1 MELASVRPRRFES
14 LLGGLF
20 FLCALISVLVSVA
33 VIAVL
38 LVESVHFFEEVSPLE
53 FLFGTEWSPIIE
65 PKSYGVLPLVI
76 GTLMIV
82 LGAGLVALPV
92 GLAIAI
98 YLSEYAGAP
107 RRRIIKPLL
116 EVLAG
121 VPTVV
126 YGYFALIVVTP
137 ALRSIFPETEIFNAA
152 SAAIVVG
159 IMILPMVASLCDDA
173 LRTVPGSL
181 RDAAYALGAT
191 PLEVNTRIV
200 LPGALSGVFAA
211 FVLAIA
217 RAMGETMAVTLAAG
231 ATPTMDWQPLQSI
244 QAMTGYMIQVSLGDN
259 PSGSLIYHSLF
270 AVAGVLFFTT
280 LVLNLIAQKVMRQ
293 MREVYQ

>member
-1 MELASVRPRRFES
+1 
-14 LLGGLF
+14 
-20 FLCALISVLVSVA
+20 
-33 VIAVL
+33 
-38 LVESVHFFEEVSPLE
+38 
-53 FLFGTEWSPIIE
+53 
-65 PKSYGVLPLVI
+65 
-76 GTLMIV
+76 
-82 LGAGLVALPV
+82 
-92 GLAIAI
+92 
-98 YLSEYAGAP
+98 
-107 RRRIIKPLL
+107 
-116 EVLAG
+116 
-121 VPTVV
+121 
-126 YGYFALIVVTP
+126 
-137 ALRSIFPETEIFNAA
+137 
-152 SAAIVVG
+152 
-159 IMILPMVASLCDDA
+159 MILPMVASLCDDA

-200 LPGALSGVFAA
+200 LPGALSGVLAA

-259 PSGSLIYHSLF
+259 PSGSLNYHSLF